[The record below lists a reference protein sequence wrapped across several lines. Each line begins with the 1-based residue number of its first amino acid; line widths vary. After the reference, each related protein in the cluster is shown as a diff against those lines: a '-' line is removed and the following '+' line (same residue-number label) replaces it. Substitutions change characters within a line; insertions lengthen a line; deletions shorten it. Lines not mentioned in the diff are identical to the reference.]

1 MAPSLRRIASMA
13 GLRVLVGAGALD
25 RPVRWV
31 AVSELEDP
39 TPFLEGGE
47 LVLTTGMRTSSWRP
61 YINRLVHRGVAGLG
75 FGVGLSH
82 ARVPADLVTAA
93 SEAGLPLVEVAQET
107 PFIAIGKAVSDLLA
121 AEHYEEI
128 RGAFEAQ
135 GRLTRAALRGDGAA
149 AVADRLAREI
159 GGWVVLLD
167 ETGAVRHATPPEAG
181 GRAAGLRGEFAR
193 LKSGAAAIALAGPEE
208 NVVVQ
213 PLGGRGFF
221 AVGAAHPFT
230 PISHAIVNAAASLLT
245 LALEQGTA
253 PERLRSAVLRLL
265 IAGETGTAREVL
277 ADVGVT
283 LPDDPVVAL
292 AVAESGPL
300 RAFHAPHGDLTIVI
314 CAESELPDVLD
325 ALDEPV
331 GISLPGPLTCV
342 ATAVDQAVRACR
354 ADRGKLGFA
363 DLAGQGLLGLLD
375 AGAVRAYAE
384 VLLAPLGERRGD
396 LRESLQ
402 AYLAC
407 NGHWDAAAQRLGVHR
422 HTLRY
427 RMKKAAELLGRDLDD
442 PAARAE
448 LWIALSAPGSPGTG

>member
-1 MAPSLRRIASMA
+1 MAPSLRRITTMA
-13 GLRVLVGAGALD
+13 GLRVLAGSGALD

-39 TPFLEGGE
+39 TPFLEGDE
-47 LVLTTGMRTSSWRP
+47 LVLTTGMRTASWRP
-61 YINRLVHRGVAGLG
+61 YITRLVSRGVAGLG
-75 FGVGLSH
+75 FGIGLSH
-82 ARVPADLVTAA
+82 ARVPAELVAA
-93 SEAGLPLVEVAQET
+93 AAEAGLPLVEVARET

-128 RGAFEAQ
+128 TGAFEAQ

-149 AVADRLAREI
+149 SVADRLAREL

-167 ETGAVRHATPPEAG
+167 ETGTVRHATPPEAQE
-181 GRAAGLRGEFAR
+181 RAAGLRSEFAR
-193 LKSGAAAIALAGPEE
+193 LRSGAAAVALAGPQE

-221 AVGAAHPFT
+221 AVGAGHPFT
-230 PISHAIVNAAASLLT
+230 PIAHTIVNAAASLLT
-245 LALEQGTA
+245 LALEQGAA

-265 IAGETGTAREVL
+265 VAGETETARAVL
-277 ADVGVT
+277 SDVGVT
-283 LPDDPVVAL
+283 LPDDPVVVL
-292 AVAESGPL
+292 AVAESGPI
-300 RAFHAPHGDLTIVI
+300 RAFHAPHGDATVVI
-314 CAESELPDVLD
+314 CGEAEMPALRD
-325 ALDEPV
+325 AFDGPV

-342 ATAVDQAVRACR
+342 ATAVDQAVRAYR
-354 ADRGKLGFA
+354 AGRGKLSFA
-363 DLAGQGLLGLLD
+363 DLAGQGLLDLLD
-375 AGAVRAYAE
+375 PEAVRAYAA
-384 VLLAPLGERRGD
+384 VLLAPLDEQRGD

-427 RMKKAAELLGRDLDD
+427 RMKKAADLLGRDLDD

-448 LWIALSAPGSPGTG
+448 LWIALSAPGAPGTG